1 MAKKILAILL
11 ASVMV
16 FCAVPFCASAEEAS
30 VSSADRTA
38 GWNAN
43 FGLVIDKLLNNE
55 ESAHWKYVA
64 ENNKAIAD
72 TMLTYT
78 VFALYDNAW
87 KNGFDQSV
95 SVDTA
100 EDVLVSLIEKIDAN
114 IGDSKI
120 SEIIK
125 VLETAT
131 SLNDLLQKVNS
142 YVQISD
148 VLTSTE
154 WSTAFQYIEW
164 AIKVGK
170 LYEKERDKVIQA
182 YAQILSVQAA
192 NEYYKD
198 FLQYIVDNCSYSVVV
213 TAASNLITEIDE
225 SVESLIKSE
234 VLKAGGFAASELFD
248 TAARIAMET
257 NAYTAVA
264 LKVYNIGTSVAD
276 KLWNTSDQYVLM
288 DELYTTFFVETAAS
302 EWAGLAKTSGDASLY
317 EFAISAMVTLRE
329 VGYTTLFDLKLAQ
342 NEGLI
347 GKIKN
352 QINYNISF
360 EYITE
365 MAFIELVRYILF
377 DIPVADYAPVITI
390 ASVNSNAVVTYGDD
404 RMSTVEKIVTGENG
418 YYSVFYN
425 DYTKSYVKTLF
436 LTVDG
441 IVTISSDAANSA
453 TMIIEKNFGS
463 GVVEES
469 FTNATVDSATTITVD
484 TSLANSE
491 YFVNGEAVAL
501 NETFEYPPYNAVTA
515 SSVASAVV
523 SVAKQE
529 VAGNAIDF
537 GDFIKM
543 IFEKIAA
550 FFSLAF
556 AKLKK

>member
-1 MAKKILAILL
+1 MAKRILAILL
-11 ASVMV
+11 ALVMV
-16 FCAVPFCASAEEAS
+16 FCMVPVMASAES
-30 VSSADRTA
+30 DVSSADRTA
-38 GWNAN
+38 AWDAN
-43 FGLVIDKLLNNE
+43 FDLVIDKLLDNE

-64 ENNKAIAD
+64 ENNEAIAN

-78 VFALYDNAW
+78 VFALYDDAW
-87 KNGFDQSV
+87 KNGFDKSV

-100 EDVLVSLIEKIDAN
+100 EDVLVSLIEKVDAN
-114 IGDSKI
+114 IGDSKV

-131 SLNDLLQKVNS
+131 SFNDLLQKVNS

-154 WSTAFQYIEW
+154 WSTAFKYMEY
-164 AIKVGK
+164 AIKLGK
-170 LYEKERDKVIQA
+170 LYEESRDEVIRA

-192 NEYYKD
+192 NAYYKN
-198 FLQYIVDNCSYSVVV
+198 FLQYIVDNCTYDVVV

-234 VLKAGGFAASELFD
+234 VLKSTGFTASNVLT

-264 LKVYNIGTSVAD
+264 LKVYDIGTSVAD
-276 KLWNTSDQYVLM
+276 VLWNTSDQYVLM

-302 EWAGLAKTSGDASLY
+302 EWAALAREGNDASLY

-329 VGYTTLFDLKLAQ
+329 VGYTTLFDLKLAE
-342 NEGLI
+342 NGGLV

-365 MAFIELVRYILF
+365 MAFIQLVRFVLF
-377 DIPVADYAPVITI
+377 EMPVSKYAPVITI
-390 ASVNSNAVVTYGDD
+390 ASINTNAVVALGTD
-404 RMSTVEKIVTGENG
+404 RMSTYEKICSGENG

-425 DYTKSYVKTLF
+425 DYTKNFVKTLF
-436 LTVDG
+436 LTEDG
-441 IVTISSDAANSA
+441 IVTITSDEPNSV
-453 TMIIEKNFGS
+453 TMIVEKNFGY

-469 FTNATVDSATTITVD
+469 FTNETVDSATTITID
-484 TSLANSE
+484 TSLDNSE
-491 YFVNGEAVAL
+491 YLVNGEAVKL
-501 NETFEYPPYNAVTA
+501 NDQFVYPAYNAVTA
-515 SSVASAVV
+515 SAVANAVV
-523 SVAKQE
+523 NVAKDE
-529 VAGNAIDF
+529 LRDKTAGLESIVQLIVKAIRDF
-537 GDFIKM
+537 FV
-543 IFEKIAA
+543 
-550 FFSLAF
+550 
-556 AKLKK
+556 KLFNYKK

>member
-1 MAKKILAILL
+1 MSKKILAILL
-11 ASVMV
+11 ALVMV
-16 FCAVPFCASAEEAS
+16 FGVVPLAAFAEDETAT
-30 VSSADRTA
+30 AAERTA
-38 GWNAN
+38 GWEAN
-43 FGLVIDKLLNNE
+43 FDLVIDKLLDNE
-55 ESAHWKYVA
+55 ESAHWRYVA
-64 ENNKAIAD
+64 ENNESIAN

-100 EDVLVSLIEKIDAN
+100 EDVLVSLIEKVDAN
-114 IGDSKI
+114 IGDSKV

-131 SLNDLLQKVNS
+131 SLNDLLQKVNG
-142 YVQISD
+142 YVKISD

-154 WSTAFQYIEW
+154 WTTAFKYIEY

-170 LYEKERDKVIQA
+170 LYEESREEVIKA

-198 FLQYIVDNCSYSVVV
+198 FLQYIVDNCDYGVVV
-213 TAASNLITEIDE
+213 TAASNLINEIDE

-234 VLKAGGFAASELFD
+234 VLKAGGFTASKVID

-264 LKVYNIGTSVAD
+264 LKVYDIGTSVAD

-302 EWAGLAKTSGDASLY
+302 EWAALARKSGNASLY
-317 EFAISAMVTLRE
+317 QFAISALVTLRE

-352 QINYNISF
+352 QINYNVSF

-365 MAFIELVRYILF
+365 MAFIELVRYVLF
-377 DIPVADYAPVITI
+377 KIPVSQYAPVITI
-390 ASVNSNAVVTYGDD
+390 ASVNSNAVVTLGTDK
-404 RMSTVEKIVTGENG
+404 MSTVEKIVSGANG

-425 DYTKSYVKTLF
+425 DYTKNYVKTLF
-436 LTVDG
+436 LTKDG
-441 IVTISSDAANSA
+441 VVTISSAEPNSA
-453 TMIIEKNFGS
+453 TMIIEKNYGS

-469 FTNATVDSATTITVD
+469 FTNAIVDSATTITVD

-491 YFVNGEAVAL
+491 YYLNDTAVRL
-501 NETFEYPPYNAVTA
+501 NDTFEYPAYNAVTA
-515 SSVASAVV
+515 SSVANAVIN
-523 SVAKQE
+523 VAKQE
-529 VAGNAIDF
+529 VGGGTDQVK
-537 GDFIKM
+537 DLIKKF
-543 IFEKIAA
+543 FEALA
-550 FFSLAF
+550 SFFTKLF
-556 AKLKK
+556 AKLK

>member
-1 MAKKILAILL
+1 
-11 ASVMV
+11 
-16 FCAVPFCASAEEAS
+16 
-30 VSSADRTA
+30 
-38 GWNAN
+38 
-43 FGLVIDKLLNNE
+43 
-55 ESAHWKYVA
+55 
-64 ENNKAIAD
+64 
-72 TMLTYT
+72 
-78 VFALYDNAW
+78 
-87 KNGFDQSV
+87 
-95 SVDTA
+95 
-100 EDVLVSLIEKIDAN
+100 
-114 IGDSKI
+114 
-120 SEIIK
+120 
-125 VLETAT
+125 
-131 SLNDLLQKVNS
+131 
-142 YVQISD
+142 
-148 VLTSTE
+148 
-154 WSTAFQYIEW
+154 
-164 AIKVGK
+164 
-170 LYEKERDKVIQA
+170 
-182 YAQILSVQAA
+182 
-192 NEYYKD
+192 
-198 FLQYIVDNCSYSVVV
+198 
-213 TAASNLITEIDE
+213 
-225 SVESLIKSE
+225 
-234 VLKAGGFAASELFD
+234 
-248 TAARIAMET
+248 MET

>member
-1 MAKKILAILL
+1 MPKKILAILL
-11 ASVMV
+11 ALVMV
-16 FCAVPFCASAEEAS
+16 VCMVPMMASAEDKA
-30 VSSADRTA
+30 VSSAERTA

-43 FGLVIDKLLNNE
+43 FGLVIDKLLDNE

-64 ENNKAIAD
+64 ENNEAIAN

-100 EDVLVSLIEKIDAN
+100 EDVLVSLIEKVDAN
-114 IGDSKI
+114 IGDSKV

-131 SLNDLLQKVNS
+131 SFNDLLQKVNS
-142 YVQISD
+142 YVKISD

-154 WSTAFQYIEW
+154 WTTAFKYMEY
-164 AIKVGK
+164 AIKIGK
-170 LYEKERDKVIQA
+170 LYEESRDEVIRA

-198 FLQYIVDNCSYSVVV
+198 FLQYIVDNCSYGVVV
-213 TAASNLITEIDE
+213 TAASNLIKEIED
-225 SVESLIKSE
+225 SVESLIKEE
-234 VLKAGGFAASELFD
+234 VLKAGGFTASKVLD
-248 TAARIAMET
+248 TAARMAMET

-264 LKVYNIGTSVAD
+264 LKVYDIGTSVAD

-302 EWAGLAKTSGDASLY
+302 EWAAAAKKSGDASLY
-317 EFAISAMVTLRE
+317 EFAINALVTLRE
-329 VGYTTLFDLKLAQ
+329 VGFTTLYDLKLAQ
-342 NEGLI
+342 NEGLV
-347 GKIKN
+347 GKIKD

-365 MAFIELVRYILF
+365 MAFIELVRYVLF
-377 DIPVADYAPVITI
+377 QIPVDTYAPVITI
-390 ASVNSNAVVTYGDD
+390 ASVNSNATVTFGKDK
-404 RMSTVEKIVTGENG
+404 MSTVAKIVSGENG

-425 DYTKSYVKTLF
+425 DYTKNYVKTLF
-436 LTVDG
+436 LTADG

-453 TMIIEKNFGS
+453 TMIIEKNYGS
-463 GVVEES
+463 GVVEQS
-469 FTNATVDSATTITVD
+469 FTNVAVNPSSTITVD

-491 YFVNGEAVAL
+491 YFVNDTAVKL
-501 NETFEYPPYNAVTA
+501 NDTFEYPAYNAVTA
-515 SSVASAVV
+515 SSVANAVV
-523 SVAKQE
+523 EVAKHE
-529 VAGNAIDF
+529 VSGNVMELK
-537 GDFIKM
+537 DFIKLL
-543 IFEKIAA
+543 FEKIASI
-550 FFSLAF
+550 FTQAF

>member
-16 FCAVPFCASAEEAS
+16 FCAVPFCASAEDAS

-114 IGDSKI
+114 IGDSKV

-154 WSTAFQYIEW
+154 WTTAFKYIEY
-164 AIKVGK
+164 AIKIGK
-170 LYEKERDKVIQA
+170 LYEEARDEVIKA

-192 NEYYKD
+192 NEYYKS
-198 FLQYIVDNCSYSVVV
+198 FLQYVVDTCSYNVVV
-213 TAASNLITEIDE
+213 TAASNLINEIDE

-234 VLKAGGFAASELFD
+234 VLKAGGFTASNVLE

-264 LKVYNIGTSVAD
+264 LKVYDIGTSVAD

-302 EWAGLAKTSGDASLY
+302 DWAKLVKTSGDASLY

-342 NEGLI
+342 NEGLV

-352 QINYNISF
+352 QINYN
-360 EYITE
+360 
-365 MAFIELVRYILF
+365 
-377 DIPVADYAPVITI
+377 
-390 ASVNSNAVVTYGDD
+390 
-404 RMSTVEKIVTGENG
+404 
-418 YYSVFYN
+418 
-425 DYTKSYVKTLF
+425 
-436 LTVDG
+436 
-441 IVTISSDAANSA
+441 
-453 TMIIEKNFGS
+453 S
-463 GVVEES
+463 G
-469 FTNATVDSATTITVD
+469 
-484 TSLANSE
+484 
-491 YFVNGEAVAL
+491 
-501 NETFEYPPYNAVTA
+501 
-515 SSVASAVV
+515 
-523 SVAKQE
+523 
-529 VAGNAIDF
+529 
-537 GDFIKM
+537 
-543 IFEKIAA
+543 
-550 FFSLAF
+550 
-556 AKLKK
+556 